1 MKGRNSYVN
10 TVDDYKKWREEIVM
24 LILLT
29 TIRNEGKK

>member
-10 TVDDYKKWREEIVM
+10 TVDDYKKYKEGIVM

-29 TIRNEGKK
+29 TIRNIRKE